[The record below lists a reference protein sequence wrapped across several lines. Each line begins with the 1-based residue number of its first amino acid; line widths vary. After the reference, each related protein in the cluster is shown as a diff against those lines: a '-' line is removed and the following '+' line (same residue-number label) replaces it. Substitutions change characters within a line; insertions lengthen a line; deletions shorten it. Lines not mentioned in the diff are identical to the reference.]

1 MGSQEALLAA
11 PRTLEA
17 LVAARAGERDE
28 MRGLTDR
35 LAALVGKVR
44 GLEAQNTVLRVRVTE
59 SREERREREEVNVSC
74 HRVERVRLEAE
85 REEVRRRVFWKS
97 THNGDS
103 LRSSLSLVTVAFSS
117 LTPF

>member
-1 MGSQEALLAA
+1 MIQERLSKEKAEQDRIDAINKAA
-11 PRTLEA
+11 TDK
-17 LVAARAGERDE
+17 VA
-28 MRGLTDR
+28 
-35 LAALVGKVR
+35 
-44 GLEAQNTVLRVRVTE
+44 
-59 SREERREREEVNVSC
+59 EEE
-74 HRVERVRLEAE
+74 RLEAE